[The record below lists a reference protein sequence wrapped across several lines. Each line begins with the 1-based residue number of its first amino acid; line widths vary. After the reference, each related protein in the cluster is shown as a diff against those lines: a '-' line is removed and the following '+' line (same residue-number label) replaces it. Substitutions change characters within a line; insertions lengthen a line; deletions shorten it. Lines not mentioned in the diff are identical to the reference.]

1 MPVQLSLLALQ
12 QLAPNTRSSYREAA
26 AAAQPVLD
34 RHGITE
40 SKLRLAHF
48 LAQVLHESGGLTLQ
62 VENMNY
68 SAPRIPKVWP
78 KRFMPIGPLNPADF
92 ANNPEKLANEV
103 YGGRMGNT
111 QTGDGFR
118 YRGRGLLQLTGRES
132 YREAFRILRSFNSDA
147 PDFEAEPDLVFSAA
161 WAVPIAAAEWEAKG
175 CNAFADQDK
184 LSMVTQRINGGQ
196 IGLNDRRDWLVRVKA
211 LLGA

>member
-1 MPVQLSLLALQ
+1 MAVQLSLLALQ
-12 QLAPNTRSSYREAA
+12 QLAPSARSSYREAA

-40 SKLRLAHF
+40 NKLRLAHF

-68 SAPRIPKVWP
+68 SAPRLPKVWP
-78 KRFMPIGPLNPADF
+78 KRFIPLGPLNPADF

-111 QTGDGFR
+111 QTDDGFR

-132 YREAFRILRSFNSDA
+132 YREATRILRSFNADA

-196 IGLNDRRDWLVRVKA
+196 IGLNERRDWLVRVKA